1 MKHRITRFMR
11 SNRIPVLAVFLA
23 GLGFAA
29 IGARWWQGQIYADA
43 EPQFLHSVE
52 RISAEVSRRFR
63 QPISGLNGARGMYAT
78 SLNVRRGD
86 FRAYV
91 EARDLPRDFPGV
103 RGFGFIK
110 RVMRSELGAFIAA
123 ERADGAPNFEVH
135 QLADRSHDDL
145 FIIQFIESAVKNA
158 GAQGLDIGSEE
169 VRRTGAQRAIDTGE
183 PTITGTITL
192 VQDQRKT
199 PGVLLYVPVYTRGSR
214 PANIA
219 ERRASLVGLL
229 YAPIV
234 LAELL
239 DGVPDVTSG
248 RIDFELFDSTTDL
261 TKDSLV
267 YDADNHVA
275 TLSAGKSAT
284 AGRRYSKT
292 QTLPLPGRMFTL
304 RVNSTQAFDSSIDQ
318 ISPWLVFLGFSLV
331 STLLALLLQQQIS
344 GRQRAEELAEKM
356 TEKLRQDEERSS
368 DFSKSAS
375 DWFWETDAENR
386 FCYLSDN
393 FETVCALSPTQLMGR
408 SRKELLEQDGLTPPE
423 VLAAHLAQLQVHSPF
438 KNFEFR
444 TRNRTGE
451 VIWVAVSGIPHFG
464 VEGRFAGYRGT
475 GTLITERK
483 FVAESLQASEAR
495 HRALFERSKIPM
507 LLIDPDDGSIIDANG
522 AAKAYYGYP
531 LESLRRMHMSD
542 IDQLPHGESE
552 AELALAKA
560 ENRDSSHFSHRLAS
574 GEIRQVEVRS
584 GPLTVDG
591 RTLLYY
597 FIQDITERHA
607 AEMALVNETARMYA
621 LLETASDGI
630 HILDENGKLV
640 QFSHSF
646 PAMLGYTDDEIA
658 EFGWWN
664 WDPAIPRDKAAD
676 AVRQLISVPA
686 KFEATHRCK
695 DGSLIDVEINA
706 KGVTIGGN
714 TFLYASSR
722 DITERKRIERMKGE
736 FVSTVSHE
744 LRTPLTS
751 ISGGLGLVVGGA
763 LGEIPEKA
771 KLMLEI
777 AHKNSLRLAH
787 LINDLLDMEKLVAG
801 MMILDLETQ
810 PLMPLVD
817 HTLETVHAYGEQYGV
832 KFAVVARAD
841 DVRVCVD
848 GIRLQQVL
856 TNFLSNAAKFSPQGG
871 VVEVAAR
878 RIDAMVRVEVI
889 DHGPGI
895 PEEFRSRIF
904 QKFSQ
909 ADSSDARKMGGTGL
923 GLAISKELVERM
935 NGSIGFQSE
944 PGRGACFYFELKVCA
959 AVA

>member
-1 MKHRITRFMR
+1 MI
-11 SNRIPVLAVFLA
+11 AVFLA
-23 GLGFAA
+23 GLGFAG
-29 IGARWWQGQIYADA
+29 IGGRWWQDQIYADA

-63 QPISGLNGARGMYAT
+63 LPIYGLNGARGMYAT

-110 RVMRSELGAFIAA
+110 RVMRAELDTFIAA
-123 ERADGAPNFEVH
+123 ERADEAPNFEVR
-135 QLADRSHDDL
+135 QLADRTHDDL
-145 FIIQFIESAVKNA
+145 LVISFIEPALKNA

-169 VRRTGAQRAIDTGE
+169 VRRAGAQRAIDTGE
-183 PTITGTITL
+183 PTITGAITL
-192 VQDQRKT
+192 VQDKRKT
-199 PGVLLYVPVYTRGSR
+199 PGVLLDVPVYAKGS
-214 PANIA
+214 ANAGIA

-234 LAELL
+234 IAELL
-239 DGVPDVTSG
+239 DGVPEVKSG
-248 RIDFELFDSTTDL
+248 NIDFEIFDSTSDL
-261 TKDSLV
+261 SLDSLV
-267 YDADNHVA
+267 YDADGHLA
-275 TLSAGKSAT
+275 KLADGQSAT
-284 AGRRYSKT
+284 TGRRFSTSQALSLAGRE
-292 QTLPLPGRMFTL
+292 FTL
-304 RVNSTQAFDSSIDQ
+304 RVSSTPTFDNSIDQ
-318 ISPWLVFLGFSLV
+318 MSPWLVFAGFSLV
-331 STLLALLLQQQIS
+331 STMLSLLLQLQIS

-356 TEKLRQDEERSS
+356 TQKLRQDEERSS

-375 DWFWETDAENR
+375 DWFWETDTEHR

-393 FETVCALSPTQLMGR
+393 FEKVCGIPQAELLGK
-408 SRKELLEQDGLTPPE
+408 SRKEMLEHDGLNQPDLLVT
-423 VLAAHLAQLQVHSPF
+423 HLAQIQAHTPF

-444 TRNRTGE
+444 TRNQLGE
-451 VIWVAVSGIPHFG
+451 VIWVAVSGIPH
-464 VEGRFAGYRGT
+464 VDAAGRFAGYRGT
-475 GTLITERK
+475 GTIITERRLI
-483 FVAESLQASEAR
+483 AESLQASEAR

-507 LLIDPDDGSIIDANG
+507 LLIDPVDGSIVDANG

-542 IDQLPHGESE
+542 IDQLPHGDIK
-552 AELALAKA
+552 AELAKAKT
-560 ENRDSSHFSHRLAS
+560 ENRDSSQFSHRLAS
-574 GEIRQVEVRS
+574 GEIREVEVRS

-591 RTLLYY
+591 RMLLYY

-630 HILDENGKLV
+630 HILDENGKLTE
-640 QFSHSF
+640 FSHSF
-646 PAMLGYTDDEIA
+646 PAMLGYTDDEISG
-658 EFGWWN
+658 FGWPD
-664 WDPAIPRDKAAD
+664 WDTTVARDEVGD
-676 AVRQLISVPA
+676 RVRDLISAPA
-686 KFEATHRCK
+686 KFETTHRRK
-695 DGSLIDVEINA
+695 DGSLIDVEISA
-706 KGVTIGGN
+706 KGVTIGGK
-714 TFLYASSR
+714 TYLYASSR
-722 DITERKRIERMKGE
+722 DITDRKHVDRMKGE

-801 MMILDLETQ
+801 KMVLELEVQ
-810 PLMPLVD
+810 HLMPLLD
-817 HTLETVHAYGEQYGV
+817 QALETVHAYGEQHGV
-832 KFAVVARAD
+832 TFAVVARAG
-841 DVRVCVD
+841 DVRVSAD
-848 GIRLQQVL
+848 SMRLQQVL
-856 TNFLSNAAKFSPQGG
+856 SNFLSNAAKFSPRGG

-878 RIDAMVRVEVI
+878 QLGTKVRVEVI

-895 PEEFRSRIF
+895 PEEFRARIF

-909 ADSSDARKMGGTGL
+909 ADSTDARKRGGTGL
-923 GLAISKELVERM
+923 GLAISKELIERM
-935 NGSIGFQSE
+935 HGSIGFDSE
-944 PGRGACFYFELKVCA
+944 EGHGARFYFELPICKA
-959 AVA
+959 EE